1 MLLLGDCGYTEND
14 AGFIRLVPRLT
25 PIPKPIIS
33 DLTNNGF
40 VDFEDLTV
48 LLADWTGPGPAASPE
63 SALGD
68 AVPEP
73 SSLLLALLATIG
85 LSFYRRRRR
94 RAF

>member
-1 MLLLGDCGYTEND
+1 MSTGASDDSLHRRKRENSTLLSGASFVSSRMLLLGDCGYTEND

-48 LLADWTGPGPAASPE
+48 LLA
-63 SALGD
+63 
-68 AVPEP
+68 
-73 SSLLLALLATIG
+73 
-85 LSFYRRRRR
+85 
-94 RAF
+94 